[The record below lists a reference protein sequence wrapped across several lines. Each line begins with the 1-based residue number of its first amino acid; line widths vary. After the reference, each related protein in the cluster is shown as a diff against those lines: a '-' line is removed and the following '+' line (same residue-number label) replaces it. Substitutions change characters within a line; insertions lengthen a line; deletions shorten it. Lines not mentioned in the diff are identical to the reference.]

1 MEAYKKALSKDAKAK
16 KLFKVDIEIPNGS
29 SNITMSLINSI
40 LGQQLSVQVARVMKK
55 RFIELVGKKSP
66 SAQDVLKIPVEKIRA
81 IGISQK
87 KSEYIHAV
95 AEFIVSHKV
104 TKQKLA
110 RMSDEEIIELLT
122 EIKGVGRW
130 TVEMILIFSLKR
142 EDVFAVDD
150 LGIQQGM
157 IKLFK
162 LQDLPKKELLLKMK
176 KLSERWSPY
185 RSFIC
190 LHMWRWKDS

>member
-1 MEAYKKALSKDAKAK
+1 MEAYKKVLAKDAKAR
-16 KLFKVDIEIPNGS
+16 KLFKTEIEIPKGS
-29 SNITMSLINSI
+29 SNITMSLVNSI

-55 RFIELVGKKSP
+55 RFIELMGKKSP
-66 SAQDVLKIPVEKIRA
+66 SAKDILQVPVAKIKA

-87 KSEYIHAV
+87 KAEYIHAV
-95 AEFIVSHKV
+95 AEFIVTNKV
-104 TKQKLA
+104 TKLKLA
-110 RMSDEEIIELLT
+110 KMSDEEIIELLT
-122 EIKGVGRW
+122 QIKGVGRW

-162 LQDLPKKELLLKMK
+162 LQDLPKKELLQKMQ
-176 KLSERWSPY
+176 KLSLRWSPY
-185 RSFIC
+185 RSYIC